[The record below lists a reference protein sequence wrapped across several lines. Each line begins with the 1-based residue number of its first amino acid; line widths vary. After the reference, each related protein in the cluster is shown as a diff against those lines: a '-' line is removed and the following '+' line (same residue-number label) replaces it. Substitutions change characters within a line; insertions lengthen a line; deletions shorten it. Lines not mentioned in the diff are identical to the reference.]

1 MNVPEIDVH
10 EAARRRYSGTPV
22 VDVREP
28 HEYVEAHVP
37 GAVLIPLGEV
47 MARAEEVPSGGEV
60 LIVCKAGGR
69 SRRAAE
75 ELRSRGL
82 DAINV
87 AGGTDAW
94 IAAGHRVVSGD
105 EPGA

>member
-10 EAARRRYSGTPV
+10 EAARRRDSGTPV

-47 MARAEEVPSGGEV
+47 MA
-60 LIVCKAGGR
+60 
-69 SRRAAE
+69 
-75 ELRSRGL
+75 ELRKTPR
-82 DAINV
+82 
-87 AGGTDAW
+87 
-94 IAAGHRVVSGD
+94 
-105 EPGA
+105 P